1 MTTLYI
7 SGPMSGYKDHNF
19 PAFFRAE
26 RDLLSVGYE
35 TLNPARNPTQ
45 DCWEAYLRLDLT
57 MVCRADG
64 IAVLPDWQN
73 SAGADAE
80 VHVAH
85 ILKIPVHTVDHW
97 VDRKEVLT

>member
-7 SGPMSGYKDHNF
+7 SGPMSGYEDYNL
-19 PAFFRAE
+19 PAFKDAE
-26 RDLLSVGYE
+26 KVLRDAGYDV
-35 TLNPARNPTQ
+35 LNPADNPTQ
-45 DCWEAYLRLDLT
+45 DCWEAYLRLDLA

-64 IAVLPDWQN
+64 VAVLRDWQN

-85 ILKIPVHTVDHW
+85 ILKIPVHNVDHW
-97 VDRKEVLT
+97 VGRKEVLA